1 MDGRKISP
9 FYRTLSPIGAA
20 ALPPPMKIKEKEEQG
35 KGTADH
41 LMPLGDWLYLVLSRA
56 ADLKGTMSY
65 RTEGENFHESV
76 RGKGF
81 LRGQGGLEP
90 WRSEALGGWG
100 WGGGLEPWGDG
111 RMFVRT
117 DVSLFR

>member
-1 MDGRKISP
+1 MNRWTDEWTEFLPILQDFIPYRGCCPASIKI
-9 FYRTLSPIGAA
+9 T
-20 ALPPPMKIKEKEEQG
+20 KKNQQEKTVEQG

-81 LRGQGGLEP
+81 LRGQGGWNP
-90 WRSEALGGWG
+90 GALR
-100 WGGGLEPWGDG
+100 P
-111 RMFVRT
+111 
-117 DVSLFR
+117 

>member
-1 MDGRKISP
+1 
-9 FYRTLSPIGAA
+9 
-20 ALPPPMKIKEKEEQG
+20 
-35 KGTADH
+35 
-41 LMPLGDWLYLVLSRA
+41 MPLGDWLYLVLSRA

-100 WGGGLEPWGDG
+100 WGGAGALGGW
-111 RMFVRT
+111 T
-117 DVSLFR
+117 DVRSNGR